1 MHAASPQVSPASV
14 GTVVP
19 ARSRAALPPR
29 GGDVVVAPASWFDRL
44 PLLDADALFAAAGRV
59 VLVAPRPGD
68 GLATAGGLLAA
79 AARHGLPVWA
89 WVLTDDEPGHPVAGQ
104 ARPWRTR
111 LDAALDVLGVRS
123 GGIERFRLP
132 TASLRAD
139 PEALGDRLR
148 RLLQPG
154 DVVLAPRPGGAD
166 DSVARAVAMA
176 GGSTG
181 CTRLGFPASDG
192 HATPA
197 DRDHG
202 PLRRFQ
208 LDAGLLARK
217 RAALQVSGGF
227 RATGAQVVA
236 TGRPDLELLA
246 PD

>member
-1 MHAASPQVSPASV
+1 MPAHVRAAS
-14 GTVVP
+14 
-19 ARSRAALPPR
+19 LPPAN
-29 GGDVVVAPASWFDRL
+29 DVVVAHPAWCDRL

-68 GLATAGGLLAA
+68 GLAAAGGLLAA

-89 WVLTDDEPGHPVAGQ
+89 WVLTDDEPGHPRAGQ

-132 TASLRAD
+132 IDNLRAAPD
-139 PEALGDRLR
+139 ALADRLR

-154 DVVLAPRPGGAD
+154 DVVLAPDATGAD
-166 DSVARAVAMA
+166 AAVARALAMA
-176 GGSTG
+176 GSTTG
-181 CTRLGFPASDG
+181 CTRLGVLAADG
-192 HATPA
+192 HATPTGI
-197 DRDHG
+197 DHRA
-202 PLRRFQ
+202 LRRFE

-227 RATGAQVVA
+227 RTTGAQAVA
-236 TGRPDLELLA
+236 AGRPDVELLA
-246 PD
+246 AG